1 VKELKDIK
9 LNETLLQHLPQIV
22 KAPDLI
28 SDKFLF
34 AVTQQT
40 ISIVNKQ
47 DGREFIIV
55 KQRAHGEHDCLD
67 GLFITYEANE
77 SHVKKMTLHYFEK
90 FFDFRKKLRRATFD
104 EFELTEDFLKMLD
117 SCGEVIPNDKIELIQ
132 RIGVLVDHGPSEDSI
147 VKGLKP
153 ETANEIIAMQ
163 NRFREFEKKARKE
176 AKEVM
181 AKAVEIMEEESEERK
196 NLRKKVEEKLK

>member
-1 VKELKDIK
+1 
-9 LNETLLQHLPQIV
+9 
-22 KAPDLI
+22 
-28 SDKFLF
+28 
-34 AVTQQT
+34 
-40 ISIVNKQ
+40 
-47 DGREFIIV
+47 
-55 KQRAHGEHDCLD
+55 
-67 GLFITYEANE
+67 
-77 SHVKKMTLHYFEK
+77 
-90 FFDFRKKLRRATFD
+90 
-104 EFELTEDFLKMLD
+104 LTEDFLKMLD

-153 ETANEIIAMQ
+153 ETAREIIAMQ